1 MRKATGV
8 LPAILLASTTAGA
21 NEVTV
26 KNDSIVNF
34 SNAVVEAGFAAGERA
49 GVWLTSPCAGN
60 VVAAQIYW
68 LSASGMEAQVV
79 GSAVQ
84 VWRAGTFPQPGGLQA
99 TIAGPVLTDG
109 VFNEYR
115 YLDEN
120 NTIPLSVAVAQN
132 ERFVVSFQFFDAPD
146 VAGPSL
152 VRDTDGNPGGRNT
165 IDADLGGGTF
175 TWLDSTFFGVTGD
188 WAIRAV
194 VDCQSVPTNADVSV
208 TASALPSAYT
218 PGLAL
223 AYTLTISNAGPAG
236 SPNTTIIDSFP
247 AAYIAPTWIC
257 AGSGGAACAASGSGN
272 IVATNVNLPAGSS
285 VVYTVSGTVASGT
298 TGTLGNSVTAAV
310 GSPASDPIGSNNTAT
325 INLNLGNDVIFAD
338 GFGG

>member
-1 MRKATGV
+1 
-8 LPAILLASTTAGA
+8 
-21 NEVTV
+21 
-26 KNDSIVNF
+26 
-34 SNAVVEAGFAAGERA
+34 
-49 GVWLTSPCAGN
+49 
-60 VVAAQIYW
+60 
-68 LSASGMEAQVV
+68 
-79 GSAVQ
+79 
-84 VWRAGTFPQPGGLQA
+84 
-99 TIAGPVLTDG
+99 
-109 VFNEYR
+109 
-115 YLDEN
+115 
-120 NTIPLSVAVAQN
+120 VAQN